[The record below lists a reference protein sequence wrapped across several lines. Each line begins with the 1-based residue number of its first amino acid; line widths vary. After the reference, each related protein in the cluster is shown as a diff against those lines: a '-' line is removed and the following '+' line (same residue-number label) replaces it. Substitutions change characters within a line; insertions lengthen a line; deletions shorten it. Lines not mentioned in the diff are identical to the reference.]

1 MFPAIDQLFEL
12 AMFAAKILAW
22 CVGAVFLL
30 HLIGAFRYIPNNRVG
45 VVEKWWSFKGSV
57 EQGLIAMNGEAG
69 FQPQL
74 LRGGLHFLMPLQ
86 YRIHSL
92 PLVTIS
98 QGKIGYVFAR
108 DGQSLPATQALAS
121 NTKASDFQDAA
132 KFLQGGGQRGP
143 QRKILREGTYAFNL
157 VQFVVITNERVY
169 GLALEKS
176 EEEMFKRMA
185 NLITQREG
193 FEPIVIKGTD
203 DLVGIATVHDGPSLA
218 SGQIIAPTVGEDSND
233 PENYH
238 NSFQD
243 PEKFLL
249 AGGRRGRQLQV
260 LVEGTYYINRLF
272 ATVET
277 IPKTVIEV
285 GNVGVVVSYT
295 GDTGADISGEEYKH
309 GELVRNSQRGV
320 WNVPLLPGKYA
331 FNTYA
336 GKVITVPTTNFILKW
351 NRDEVGSHRFDENL
365 AEVSLITKDA
375 FEPSLPLSVV
385 VHIDYRKAP
394 LVVQRFGDIKRLVEQ
409 TLDPMVSAYFK
420 NVGQTRTLIQLLQDR
435 SDIQQIAGEQM
446 KAKFAQYN
454 LELQEVLI
462 GTPTPGK
469 GGGQIEQILIQLRSR
484 QIAQE
489 QIETYNRQ
497 EQAAVKERE
506 LREAEARAK
515 QQTNITESELAITVQ
530 TNQGKAEYARA
541 QQQASQIQALAQAE
555 AEKIRFLGEGEAKKI
570 QALALAE
577 AERVARVG
585 IAQAMAIEEQV
596 RAYGGP
602 RYQLTQQVMNRFAE
616 AVEHA
621 HIDVVPKIL
630 IGGGQMSA
638 NGAANGAMGTGNVLE
653 GLLAILLS
661 EKIGIETSATATPP
675 SREAEAL
682 RSEMRARITSS
693 TTAGTMDK

>member
-1 MFPAIDQLFEL
+1 MFSSLDQLIEFGI
-12 AMFAAKILAW
+12 FTAKILAW
-22 CVGAVFLL
+22 GVGIVFLL
-30 HLIGAFRYIPNNRVG
+30 YLVGAFRYIPNNRVG
-45 VVEKWWSFKGSV
+45 VVEKWWSLRGSL
-57 EQGLIAMNGEAG
+57 ESGLIALNGEAG
-69 FQPQL
+69 FQPDL
-74 LRGGLHFLMPLQ
+74 LRGGLHFMMPLQ
-86 YRIHSL
+86 YNIHSL

-108 DGQSLPATQALAS
+108 DGQPLPATQALAS
-121 NTKASDFQDAA
+121 NTKANDFQDAR
-132 KFLQGGGQRGP
+132 KFLQSGGQRGP
-143 QRKILREGTYAFNL
+143 QRKILREGTYAINL
-157 VQFVVITNERVY
+157 TQFVVITNERVY

-176 EEEMFKRMA
+176 EEDMFKRMA
-185 NLITQREG
+185 SLITQREG
-193 FEPIVIKGTD
+193 FEPVVIKGAD
-203 DLVGIATVHDGPSLA
+203 DLVGIVTVHDGPSLP
-218 SGQIIAPTVGEDSND
+218 SGQIIAPTVGEDVGNAIT
-233 PENYH
+233 YH
-238 NSFQD
+238 NKFQD
-243 PEKFLL
+243 PERFLET
-249 AGGRRGRQLQV
+249 GGMRGRQLQV

-277 IPKTVIEV
+277 IPKTVVEV

-295 GDTGADISGEEYKH
+295 GEAGADISGNEYKH
-309 GELVRNSQRGV
+309 GELVQNNQRGV

-336 GKVITVPTTNFILKW
+336 GKVIMVPTTNFILKW
-351 NRDEVGSHRFDENL
+351 NREETGSHRFDENL

-420 NVGQTRTLIQLLQDR
+420 NIGQTKTLIQLLQDR
-435 SDIQQIAGEQM
+435 SDIQQIAGQQM
-446 KAKFAQYN
+446 KAKFDQYN

-530 TNQGKAEYARA
+530 TNQGKADLARA

-555 AEKIRFLGEGEAKKI
+555 AEKIRFLGEGEARKI
-570 QALALAE
+570 QALAQAE
-577 AERVARVG
+577 AERAARVG

-602 RYQLTQQVMNRFAE
+602 RFQLTQQVMNRFAE
-616 AVEHA
+616 AVEQA
-621 HIDVVPKIL
+621 RVDVVPKIL
-630 IGGGQMSA
+630 IGGGQTGA
-638 NGAANGAMGTGNVLE
+638 GGNGASGGTMGTGNVLE

-661 EKIGIETSATATPP
+661 EKIGIEATASTSTSSP
-675 SREAEAL
+675 EAQAM
-682 RSEMRARITSS
+682 RNEMRARI
-693 TTAGTMDK
+693 AANPPAR